1 MTDFASLQQKLVY
14 NVFIWVPC
22 SYIVIL
28 SQSSF
33 LKKKNHQI
41 KERPRSYI
49 TLHKVSSNFS
59 RHIYRQNER
68 YISISY
74 PKLTK
79 ADSLMS
85 Y

>member
-33 LKKKNHQI
+33 LKKKIHQI
-41 KERPRSYI
+41 KEKPRSYI
-49 TLHKVSSNFS
+49 TLHRFPPIFLDIFIAKMKDIFLF
-59 RHIYRQNER
+59 HIPN
-68 YISISY
+68 
-74 PKLTK
+74 
-79 ADSLMS
+79 
-85 Y
+85 

>member
-14 NVFIWVPC
+14 NVFIWVPS

-33 LKKKNHQI
+33 LKKIFIKLKKNLS
-41 KERPRSYI
+41 SYI

-68 YISISY
+68 YISISN

>member
-1 MTDFASLQQKLVY
+1 MTDFASLQRKLVY

-33 LKKKNHQI
+33 LKKKFI
-41 KERPRSYI
+41 KLKKNLSSYI
-49 TLHKVSSNFS
+49 TRHKVSSNFS
-59 RHIYRQNER
+59 RHIYRHNER

-85 Y
+85 H

>member
-1 MTDFASLQQKLVY
+1 MTDFASLQRKLVY

-33 LKKKNHQI
+33 LKKKFKKNLS
-41 KERPRSYI
+41 SYI

-68 YISISY
+68 YISISN

>member
-33 LKKKNHQI
+33 LKKIHQI
-41 KERPRSYI
+41 KEKPQ
-49 TLHKVSSNFS
+49 L
-59 RHIYRQNER
+59 IY
-68 YISISY
+68 YTS
-74 PKLTK
+74 
-79 ADSLMS
+79 
-85 Y
+85 

>member
-33 LKKKNHQI
+33 LKKKFI
-41 KERPRSYI
+41 KLKKNLSSYI

-68 YISISY
+68 YISISN

>member
-33 LKKKNHQI
+33 LKKKFI
-41 KERPRSYI
+41 KLKKNLSSYI

-79 ADSLMS
+79 ADSLIC